1 MNNDI
6 HIGLQGKGG
15 VGKSWQASLLAQ
27 VLAAMDTKLLA
38 IDTDPVNQTLSRY
51 ESLPVRSLEI
61 LTAHKQINTRAFDQM
76 VDWMIEHDGPVVVDN
91 GATSFVPAT
100 GYLVENDTIGLLAA
114 HKRRVILHCVITG
127 GQALDDTI
135 IGLRTLLKNTAA
147 PIVVWLNEFHGPIQK
162 DGKTFIESETYSEY
176 QGRILGIVTLTQRN
190 AETFGR
196 DISDMTSRFQT
207 FAEALADPTLG
218 HAQKNRLRQTWDDIA
233 GQLIPLLNGGTAEA
247 AA

>member
-15 VGKSWQASLLAQ
+15 CGKSWQASLLAQ
-27 VLAAMDTKLLA
+27 ALAAMDTNLMA
-38 IDTDPVNQTLSRY
+38 IDTDPVNQTLRRY
-51 ESLPVRSLEI
+51 KSLPVRALEI
-61 LTAHKQINTRAFDQM
+61 LNAGQQIDTRAFDQM
-76 VDWMIEHDGPVVVDN
+76 VEWMIEHDGPVVVDN

-114 HKRRVILHCVITG
+114 NGRRVVLHCVITG

-135 IGLRTLLKNTAA
+135 TGLRALLKNTTA
-147 PIVVWLNEFHGPIQK
+147 PIIVWENEHHGPVIK
-162 DGKTFIESETYSEY
+162 DGKTFLESDTYREY
-176 QGRILGIVTLTQRN
+176 QSRILGIVTLHQRN
-190 AETFGR
+190 ADTYGR

-218 HAQKNRLRQTWDDIA
+218 HAQKHRLRQVWDNIA
-233 GQLIPLLNGGTAEA
+233 GQLIPLLNGKAAEVA
-247 AA
+247 A